1 MARTP
6 EGVGFD
12 SLWFGDHLLY
22 EPPGGLT
29 RGPWEYGYE

>member
-1 MARTP
+1 MARTV

-22 EPPGGLT
+22 ELPGSLT
-29 RGPWEYGYE
+29 RGP